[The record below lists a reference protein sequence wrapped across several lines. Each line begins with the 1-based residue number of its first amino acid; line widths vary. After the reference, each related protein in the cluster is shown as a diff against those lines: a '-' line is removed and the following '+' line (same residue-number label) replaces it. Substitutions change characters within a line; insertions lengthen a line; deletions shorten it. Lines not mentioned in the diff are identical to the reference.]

1 MAMRRFEPITAVAA
15 PIDTV
20 NLDTD
25 QILPARFLRKP
36 RDEHYHRYLFADLRY
51 AADGSSRAEFVL
63 NRPAYRGA
71 GIIVGAR
78 IFGCGSSREAAVYA
92 LEANGI
98 RAIIAPSY
106 GDIFFN
112 NCLANGLL
120 PVRLDEA
127 VVAGL
132 RGQLHRAPGAKI
144 AIDLAGQTVTGPD
157 GAPRSFEIDAF
168 RKRCLLEG
176 LDDIALTL
184 EHDQEMVAFEARYG
198 AARPWLG

>member
-1 MAMRRFEPITAVAA
+1 MAMRRFEPITAIAA

-36 RDEHYHRYLFADLRY
+36 RDGHYHRYLFADLRF
-51 AADGSSRAEFVL
+51 AADGSARPEFVL
-63 NRPAYRGA
+63 NRAAYRGA
-71 GIIVGAR
+71 RIIVGAR
-78 IFGCGSSREAAVYA
+78 NFGCGSSREAAVYA
-92 LEANGI
+92 LEANDI
-98 RAIIAPSY
+98 RAVIAPNF

-120 PVRLDEA
+120 PVRLDED

-132 RGQLHRAPGAKI
+132 RAQLHGEPGTRI
-144 AIDLAGQTVTGPD
+144 AIDLAAQTVT
-157 GAPRSFEIDAF
+157 APNGKAHRFTIDAF
-168 RKRCLLEG
+168 RKRCLMEG

-184 EHDQEMVAFEARYG
+184 EYEEQMIAFEARYG
-198 AARPWLG
+198 ANHPWLG